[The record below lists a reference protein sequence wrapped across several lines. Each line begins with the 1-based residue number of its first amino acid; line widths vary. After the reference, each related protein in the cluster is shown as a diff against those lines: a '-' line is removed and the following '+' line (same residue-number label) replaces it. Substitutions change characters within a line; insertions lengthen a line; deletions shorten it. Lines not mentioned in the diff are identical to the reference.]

1 MPDDDTKD
9 SASSGSDVKTTGE
22 DKADAPSVESG
33 DKASDAAPP
42 APVDAAPPA
51 PVDDAA
57 PAPVDAAAPA
67 TGPVTPYAASVVAG
81 PPSDEDDE
89 DEQAA
94 PVVRESTSGW
104 RRWAPL
110 SFAALVAVVF
120 FFLLPPLTKSG
131 LWDPYELN
139 IADLARRVALN
150 LHGAAN
156 LALDGS
162 DNSLPHLNDLGR
174 PQLPFTSI
182 AIGFKLFGLHEW
194 AGRAPLAIW
203 GVLGVLATY
212 AFVAR
217 LFDRRAGAYAAVA
230 LATMPVYFVQARSM
244 LGEIVTMS
252 AVAMAFG
259 GLVVAVFD
267 RDEKGPTGV
276 SSRLPWLLM
285 GLVGLAAGWGSRGG
299 VLGVAAPLVGVG
311 LAWAMSWA
319 SGERKLEPFSDLVG
333 ALSLA
338 GGLAVGVLAFGQL
351 DAEGSH
357 KDLSLLVGAMI
368 HPPSKYP
375 TWDLFVGSIGH
386 AMAPWSAFLP
396 FALGRLFLSPVG
408 RDGEL
413 HARESRGRMAVLVG
427 LTVVFAAHA
436 MLASKTDLIAFTGP
450 ALAAAACAIAIRDFE
465 RGAPA
470 SIAIGVGTVI
480 LLAVFH
486 HDFHELPEKAYQAF
500 GVTGATFPDSFKTT
514 ALNLWWAGLGGFALV
529 AFLTWVERDSK
540 RDPFDPARY
549 SDLLKVL
556 RDAYDGMLALIYF
569 ALVAGASLAGL
580 FIWVGVRTHARWL
593 PTMSLQVRDGIL
605 NAWWVLALLPL
616 GVVFGVVFACD
627 VWLWAFNRSRPLS
640 KASVTRGFEPFEA
653 FIGRCKDG
661 LGGRDAVDLAA
672 LAIVGLFMF
681 LVIPLATLGAL
692 SVFGVKLVVALPV
705 AVSSGFIVFFGMGIV
720 GDVVRHRAAS
730 FALGGLVV
738 GGILCGAYYP
748 ALANQLSPK
757 EVFESYRVVHKEC
770 EPLALL
776 GVGGRTAAYYA
787 GGEPRSFTDVTTAF
801 HWMREATPGCR
812 RFLAMK
818 SEELPKLNE
827 LYRETQEPPRQN
839 VPVID
844 ARSSQILLVASSLL
858 PNETNENPLDK
869 MILSA
874 EPHPQRKLDV
884 NMEDKLEVLGID
896 IIDLNGKPV
905 DSVAPGRKYNMR
917 TYYRVL
923 APITTEWEAFIHI
936 DGYHRRHN
944 GDHKPLNSK
953 YPMSLWL
960 KDDLIVDE
968 YDVSLEP
975 NFTPGAYTIYFGLFV
990 GDTRLKVKS
999 GPSDGDNRINGG
1011 QLRVQ

>member
-1 MPDDDTKD
+1 
-9 SASSGSDVKTTGE
+9 
-22 DKADAPSVESG
+22 
-33 DKASDAAPP
+33 
-42 APVDAAPPA
+42 
-51 PVDDAA
+51 
-57 PAPVDAAAPA
+57 
-67 TGPVTPYAASVVAG
+67 
-81 PPSDEDDE
+81 
-89 DEQAA
+89 
-94 PVVRESTSGW
+94 
-104 RRWAPL
+104 
-110 SFAALVAVVF
+110 
-120 FFLLPPLTKSG
+120 
-131 LWDPYELN
+131 
-139 IADLARRVALN
+139 
-150 LHGAAN
+150 
-156 LALDGS
+156 
-162 DNSLPHLNDLGR
+162 
-174 PQLPFTSI
+174 
-182 AIGFKLFGLHEW
+182 
-194 AGRAPLAIW
+194 
-203 GVLGVLATY
+203 
-212 AFVAR
+212 
-217 LFDRRAGAYAAVA
+217 
-230 LATMPVYFVQARSM
+230 
-244 LGEIVTMS
+244 
-252 AVAMAFG
+252 
-259 GLVVAVFD
+259 
-267 RDEKGPTGV
+267 
-276 SSRLPWLLM
+276 
-285 GLVGLAAGWGSRGG
+285 
-299 VLGVAAPLVGVG
+299 
-311 LAWAMSWA
+311 MSWA

-333 ALSLA
+333 ALSL
-338 GGLAVGVLAFGQL
+338 GGGVTPIAVLAFGQL
-351 DAEGSH
+351 DADSSH
-357 KDLSLLVGAMI
+357 KDLSLLIGAMI

-375 TWDLFVGSIGH
+375 PWDLFVGSIGH

-408 RDGEL
+408 RTGEL
-413 HARESRGRMAVLVG
+413 HTRESRGRMAILVG

-436 MLASKTDLIAFTGP
+436 MLASKTDMIAFTGP
-450 ALAAAACAIAIRDFE
+450 ALAAAACAVAIRHIE

-500 GVTGATFPDSFKTT
+500 AVTGATFPDSFKAT
-514 ALNLWWAGLGGFALV
+514 ALNLWWAGLGGFALI

-556 RDAYDGMLALIYF
+556 RDAFDGMLALIYF

-593 PTMSLQVRDGIL
+593 PAMSLQVRDGIL
-605 NAWWVLALLPL
+605 NAWWVLALVPL
-616 GVVFGVVFACD
+616 GVIFGIVFACD
-627 VWLWAFNRSRPLS
+627 LWLWAFNRSRPLS
-640 KASVTRGFEPFEA
+640 KTSLTRGFEPFEG
-653 FIGRCKDG
+653 FIARVKDG
-661 LGGRDAVDLAA
+661 FVGLEGVDLAA
-672 LAIVGLFMF
+672 HAIVGLFMF
-681 LVIPLATLGAL
+681 IVIPLGTLGAML
-692 SVFGVKLVVALPV
+692 LFGAKLLIALPV
-705 AVSSGFIVFFGMGIV
+705 AVTSGFVVFFGMGIV

-738 GGILCGAYYP
+738 GGVLCGAYYP

-801 HWMREATPGCR
+801 HWMREATPDCR
-812 RFLAMK
+812 RFIAMK
-818 SEELPKLNE
+818 SDELPKLNE
-827 LYRETQEPPRQN
+827 LYRETQQAPRQN

-869 MILSA
+869 MILTS

-923 APITTEWEAFIHI
+923 APVTTEWEAFIHI

-968 YDVSLEP
+968 YEVSLEP